1 MSAKSKLIDAF
12 VNALEIPASE
22 VNETLQ
28 YNEYNQWDST
38 AHMILV
44 AQLECDFD
52 LMFDIDDI
60 IDMSSFVK
68 VQEILLKYNA
78 ELSFS

>member
-28 YNEYNQWDST
+28 YNDHIQWDST

-44 AQLECDFD
+44 AQLEGDFD

-68 VQEILLKYNA
+68 TQEILLKYNA